1 MKPMTKLKGAALLSM
16 LALATASVTAQS
28 PAEFTWEANAT
39 GVTVTGRAGSG
50 ETLVIPPQIQG
61 RPVTAIGTAAFL
73 QSGLSVVVL
82 PASVTSIG
90 AMAFASNQ
98 LTAITIPA
106 GVTSIGSMAFANNS
120 LTSVAIPPGVANIGY
135 RAFHGNQLSVVIVP
149 DGIASI
155 GDEAFGG
162 ATLLRPDGTP
172 VLLAELQ
179 QTASVAVPAAHEPR
193 AVIVSK
199 NWLSAEATV
208 DNIFAFGMG
217 GGIRYTRDINHFFSV
232 GAIAFFYVSRQPA
245 REIVPFS
252 GGIMATALFFP
263 GRRYIFYLELGMGWS
278 RLLGSFGEVGGGPD
292 DGILAVKYDTGFTMA
307 PGIGWRL
314 GGRGGGFFVNPFIS
328 IPTVFGEAQV
338 RRAAPDPFGDD
349 EVIFGRGGFLRLGVG
364 LGLGWA
370 W

>member
-1 MKPMTKLKGAALLSM
+1 MKHMTKLNGAAWLFM
-16 LALATASVTAQS
+16 LALATASATAQS

-39 GVTVTGRAGSG
+39 GVTVTGRAGAG

-106 GVTSIGSMAFANNS
+106 GVTSIGSMAFANNR
-120 LTSVAIPPGVANIGY
+120 LTSIAIPPGVASIGY

-162 ATLLRPDGTP
+162 ATLLRPDWTP

-179 QTASVAVPAAHEPR
+179 ELAAASATAPAAIGAPAPFASRVHYFSFEGTYLGIGFR
-193 AVIVSK
+193 REWSIHNSFTVGVNAFYNGIERDSEAAGI
-199 NWLSAEATV
+199 LATV
-208 DNIFAFGMG
+208 RHFPG
-217 GGIRYTRDINHFFSV
+217 GG
-232 GAIAFFYVSRQPA
+232 P
-245 REIVPFS
+245 
-252 GGIMATALFFP
+252 
-263 GRRYIFYLELGMGWS
+263 FYLELGMGW
-278 RLLGSFGEVGGGPD
+278 GWGTVFDYKEGFGLV
-292 DGILAVKYDTGFTMA
+292 LAPA
-307 PGIGWRL
+307 IGLRF
-314 GGRGGGFFVNPFIS
+314 GGRTGGFFVNPFVS
-328 IPTVFGEAQV
+328 APVVFLASDSL
-338 RRAAPDPFGDD
+338 AST
-349 EVIFGRGGFLRLGVG
+349 LRIGA
-364 LGLGWA
+364 GLGWA